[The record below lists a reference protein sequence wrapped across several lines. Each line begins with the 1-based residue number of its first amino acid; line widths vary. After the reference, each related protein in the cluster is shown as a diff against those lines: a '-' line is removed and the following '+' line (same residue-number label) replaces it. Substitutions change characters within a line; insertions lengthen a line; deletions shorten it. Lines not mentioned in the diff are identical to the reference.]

1 MSFYDAD
8 DFDEEFVNED
18 EEDANA
24 YEVTMSAVFEGKGED
39 VDGVL
44 ASARRLAEESIYDG
58 IWELDEGKLLGEPKA
73 GGGVPVEFTA
83 TGLVQTDNMEEAL
96 DMAASEL
103 SDDWDIIGEPLPVY
117 IDEFDE

>member
-24 YEVTMSAVFEGKGED
+24 FEVTMSAVFEGKGDDAES
-39 VDGVL
+39 VL
-44 ASARRLAEESIYDG
+44 TSARRLAEESVYDG
-58 IWELDEGKLLGEPKA
+58 IWELDEGKLVGEPKA
-73 GGGVPVEFTA
+73 GGRTPVEFTA
-83 TGLVQTDNMEEAL
+83 TGLVQADSMEEAL

-103 SDDWDIIGEPLPVY
+103 SDDWDIVGEPLPVY

>member
-1 MSFYDAD
+1 MSIYDAD

-18 EEDANA
+18 EEEANA
-24 YEVTMSAVFEGKGED
+24 FEVTMSAVFEGKGDDAESA
-39 VDGVL
+39 L
-44 ASARRLAEESIYDG
+44 AAARRLAEDSIYDG

-73 GGGVPVEFTA
+73 GGRNPVEFTA
-83 TGLVQTDNMEEAL
+83 VGLVQADSIEEAL

-103 SDDWDIIGEPLPVY
+103 SDDWDIVGEPVPVY

>member
-1 MSFYDAD
+1 MSIYDAD
-8 DFDEEFVNED
+8 DFNEEFVNED

-24 YEVTMSAVFEGKGED
+24 FEVTMSAIFEGKGED
-39 VDGVL
+39 ADAVL
-44 ASARRLAEESIYDG
+44 ESARRAAEESVYDG
-58 IWELDEGKLLGEPKA
+58 LWEIDEGKLAGEPKA
-73 GGGVPVEFTA
+73 NGRTPVEFTA
-83 TGLVQTDNMEEAL
+83 TGLIQADSMEEAL

>member
-1 MSFYDAD
+1 MSIYDAD

-24 YEVTMSAVFEGKGED
+24 FEVTMSAVFEGEGED
-39 VDGVL
+39 MDSVV
-44 ASARRLAEESIYDG
+44 AAARRAAEESIYDG
-58 IWELDEGKLLGEPKA
+58 IWEVDEGKLAGEPKSS
-73 GGGVPVEFTA
+73 GRTPVEFTA
-83 TGLVQTDNMEEAL
+83 TGLIQADSIEEAL

-103 SDDWDIIGEPLPVY
+103 SDDWDIVGDPMPVY